1 MKMDSLNRVQ
11 IKKGMWTKC
20 KECSSI
26 LYTESLKNNFYIC
39 EKCNYHMRISAKER
53 IREIIDKDTFKEMFK
68 EIKTKNVL
76 NFVGYD
82 EKIRVAKIKSS
93 SDEVVTVGVGSING
107 ISVALGVMDSNFIMG
122 SMGTAVGERI
132 TRLVEYASYNKL
144 PLILFTASGGA
155 RMQEGILS
163 LMQMAK
169 ISAAIGRYKEKG
181 GLYISVLTDPTTGGV
196 TASFAMQGDIIISE
210 PGALIGFAGKK
221 VIENTIKE
229 ELPKNLQTAEFLLE
243 RGQIDHIVNRKELK
257 EFLFN
262 ILDINEGMHYES
274 GC

>member
-1 MKMDSLNRVQ
+1 MNSLNKVD

-20 KECSSI
+20 KRCSGIVYSK
-26 LYTESLKNNFYIC
+26 SLKDNYYVC
-39 EKCNYHMRISAKER
+39 EKCNYHMRLSAKER
-53 IREIIDKDTFKEMFK
+53 IRQITDEETFEELFKDV
-68 EIKTKNVL
+68 KTKNIL
-76 NFVGYD
+76 NFEGYE
-82 EKIRVAKIKSS
+82 EKIRVSKIKSS
-93 SDEVVTVGVGSING
+93 SDEAVTVGVGEINK
-107 ISVALGVMDSNFIMG
+107 IKVALAVMDSNFMMG

-132 TRLVEYASYNKL
+132 TRLVEYASSKKL
-144 PLILFTASGGA
+144 PLIIFTTSGGA

-210 PGALIGFAGKK
+210 PEALIGFAGKK

-229 ELPKNLQTAEFLLE
+229 ELPKDLQRAEFLFKK
-243 RGQIDHIVNRKELK
+243 GQIDHIVNRKELK
-257 EFLFN
+257 GFLFN
-262 ILDINEGMHYES
+262 ILDINEGRHYEA
-274 GC
+274 GY

>member
-1 MKMDSLNRVQ
+1 MDSLNRVQ